1 MSSASDGDGRGACG
15 AQGLPVGPPPSGS
28 VRSSGSRVGTWE
40 PHGSWDSSLLSSFL
54 LLDPTCLPGGAVGM
68 LRGRDPLGDGGL
80 GRGGAEKG
88 ASPSPACGPRK
99 ETGDEDGWG
108 AEGGDTRVLL
118 GSVLG
123 SEVGDHVFVP
133 LQCPLSLT
141 CLPGRPP
148 EPLVP
153 QAAVSVWGRAVSA
166 SGQCLQEL
174 GRGGSP
180 TPVWPSSPLKA

>member
-108 AEGGDTRVLL
+108 AGGL
-118 GSVLG
+118 GVVTPGSFLALFSVLRWG
-123 SEVGDHVFVP
+123 TMSSFPFSVPCLSPACQVGPQSPWCPRQRCLCGDGLCPHLASASRSWGGEAAP
-133 LQCPLSLT
+133 LQS
-141 CLPGRPP
+141 
-148 EPLVP
+148 
-153 QAAVSVWGRAVSA
+153 GRA
-166 SGQCLQEL
+166 
-174 GRGGSP
+174 P
-180 TPVWPSSPLKA
+180 P